1 MKLNLNP
8 KTNPDLLG
16 ETLRDEFFKQEL
28 KHTRYGD
35 YRQLGCYD
43 TFELKD
49 DVTPLPDE
57 LLDEEYPEDGSYH
70 VFKKMVDGQE
80 IIMKYFW
87 DGDGELEFFFKGGMI
102 SNDDCKKTYGW
113 TFYDEKPIDWQ

>member
-1 MKLNLNP
+1 MKLNINP
-8 KTNPDLLG
+8 KTNPDILG

-28 KHTRYGD
+28 KHTRHGD

-57 LLDEEYPEDGSYH
+57 LLDEEYPEDGIYH
-70 VFKKMVDGQE
+70 VFKKTIDGQE

-113 TFYDEKPIDWQ
+113 TFYDEKPISW